1 MSKRQV
7 AITTFD
13 NPFDPLDDFDSWF
26 LFDVQKGYNT
36 CAYLARIAR
45 TTNEFTDSENQKE
58 IEDAID
64 EIIENDFMGIYKKVV
79 KGEGVS

>member
-1 MSKRQV
+1 MSKKQV
-7 AITTFD
+7 AITTYD
-13 NPFDPLDDFDSWF
+13 NPFDPFDDFDSWF

-64 EIIENDFMGIYKKVV
+64 EIIENDFIGIYKKVV
-79 KGEGVS
+79 KGEGDS